1 MLQGNVPHNVAHLPQ
16 RVMEMQPKC
25 EQVMGDFLREKT
37 SKSALSIFELYF
49 LRNTQLFANL
59 GGVTS
64 QLTAKNMKYGT

>member
-1 MLQGNVPHNVAHLPQ
+1 
-16 RVMEMQPKC
+16 
-25 EQVMGDFLREKT
+25 MGDFLNKT

-49 LRNTQLFANL
+49 LRNKQLFANL